1 MRNLVNRWEIGAIAT
16 EFSESER
23 RRFRSLL
30 ELAKGSQFEGESKNA
45 LEAAKRL
52 AAKHGMSLDE
62 AAQADQPT
70 QAPVSPPRSGGNTS
84 DNNWNDVFTRSRPRH
99 APDVFY
105 NYEAVN
111 VEAIREAKRQR
122 DAAVRS
128 AESRGLDGAER
139 KAKEK
144 AKKRSENR
152 IYRTSN
158 KSRGRNPETHADIL
172 LRETSLPFSEIAAI
186 TGLDFYAVVGLKLKQ
201 RQLT

>member
-1 MRNLVNRWEIGAIAT
+1 MACVSRERIGTIAT

-52 AAKHGMSLDE
+52 AAKHGMSLEE

-70 QAPVSPPRSGGNTS
+70 QAPVAQSRSGGGAS
-84 DNNWNDVFTRSRPRH
+84 GNNWNDVFTRSRPRRS
-99 APDVFY
+99 PEVFY

-111 VEAIREAKRQR
+111 VEAIREAKRKR
-122 DAAVRS
+122 EEAIRS

-139 KAKEK
+139 KAKEQ

-152 IYRTSN
+152 IFRTSN

-172 LRETSLPFSEIAAI
+172 LKETSLPFAEIAAI
-186 TGLDFYAVVGLKLKQ
+186 TGLDLYSVVGLKLKQ